1 MAGKYALYL
10 PYKVL
15 DALSSGNVTDTEFR
29 EFIMGLAEY
38 DKSGAFPKSHNA
50 GFTMMFE
57 LLKTDLDFAKA
68 KYDDIVEKR
77 RQAGKRGGAP
87 RGNKNA
93 AGNRGGGAPRG
104 NRNASGKEAPEDQD
118 DEPDPAKQTQAK
130 QAKQAKQADNSTQI
144 TENRQEITGKR
155 QKKKDINSGGAVS
168 HTPPQENVC
177 VNNHQQQNLNN
188 HIAGNCERLFLQIW
202 EKWGEPFSSTYNIKN
217 REYWNQWWDNNPY
230 SEKQIYKALRNIKS
244 AVDNGEYE
252 RRYIS
257 HDPCRFLEGG
267 MIQRGLTEEME
278 TNWEYHHSSP
288 DPNLKK
294 LSGDE

>member
-15 DALSSGNVTDTEFR
+15 DALSSGNVTDSQFR

-38 DKSGAFPKSHNA
+38 DKSGAFPKSNNA

-68 KYDDIVEKR
+68 KYEDIVEKR
-77 RQAGKRGGAP
+77 RKAGKLGGAP
-87 RGNKNA
+87 KGNKNA

-104 NRNASGKEAPEDQD
+104 NRNASGKEAPEDQA

-130 QAKQAKQADNSTQI
+130 QTKQAKQADNSTQI

-155 QKKKDINSGGAVS
+155 QKKKDINSGGVVS

-177 VNNHQQQNLNN
+177 VNNQQQQNLNN
-188 HIAGNCERLFLQIW
+188 HIVGKREQLFLHLW
-202 EKWGEPFSSTYNIKN
+202 ERWGEPFSEHYKI
-217 REYWNQWWDNNPY
+217 RDRQWWNEFWDNCPY
-230 SEKQIYKALRNIKS
+230 TQKEIYLALRNIYLEVKDGAYESRFIS
-244 AVDNGEYE
+244 A
-252 RRYIS
+252 
-257 HDPCRFLEGG
+257 DPCKFIQGG
-267 MIQRGLTEEME
+267 MINRGLSMDWH
-278 TNWEYHHSSP
+278 NDP
-288 DPNLKK
+288 NDPNLKK

>member
-15 DALSSGNVTDTEFR
+15 DSLSSGNVTDSEFR

-38 DKSGAFPKSHNA
+38 DKSGTFPASHTA

-57 LLKTDLDFAKA
+57 LLRTDLDFAKA
-68 KYDDIVEKR
+68 KYEDIVEKR

-87 RGNKNA
+87 KGNKNA
-93 AGNRGGGAPRG
+93 VRNRGGGALEG
-104 NRNASGKEAPEDQD
+104 NRNAAKKEAPDQNP
-118 DEPDPAKQTQAK
+118 EPEPAKQT

-155 QKKKDINSGGAVS
+155 KQKKDIECCCGVS
-168 HTPPQENVC
+168 HTQQHRGVC
-177 VNNHQQQNLNN
+177 ETTNSQTINN
-188 HIAGNCERLFLQIW
+188 HIVGKCERLFLHIW
-202 EKWGEPFSSTYNIKN
+202 ENLGEPFSSTYNIKN
-217 REYWNQWWDNNPY
+217 REYWNQWWDNNQY
-230 SEKQIYKALRNIKS
+230 SEKQIYKALRNVKF
-244 AVDNGEYE
+244 AVDNGDYE

-257 HDPCRFLEGG
+257 ADPCRFLEGG
-267 MIQRGLTEEME
+267 MIGRGLTEEME
-278 TNWEYHHSSP
+278 NIWEWNHNGP

-294 LSGDE
+294 LAGDE